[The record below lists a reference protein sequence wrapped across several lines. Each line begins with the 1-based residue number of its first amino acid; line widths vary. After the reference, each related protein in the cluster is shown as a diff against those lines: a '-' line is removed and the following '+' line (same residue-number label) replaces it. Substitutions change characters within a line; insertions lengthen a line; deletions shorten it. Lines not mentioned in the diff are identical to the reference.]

1 MPGWR
6 CMAFADATSLLRR
19 QFLCLCHIVLPSR
32 IGENLALIAFDIVIG
47 LAIAS
52 EGKRLSIAEQSWEN

>member
-6 CMAFADATSLLRR
+6 SMAFADATSLLRR
-19 QFLCLCHIVLPSR
+19 QCLCLCHIVLPSR